1 MNLAADKQPRDTREP
16 PPFVPPWMPFFSFQL
31 PLLRRSRSLKSCLP
45 GFLTQALDPGSLSQE
60 RPEQTE

>member
-1 MNLAADKQPRDTREP
+1 MNQSADKQPQDTREL
-16 PPFVPPWMPFFSFQL
+16 PPFVPPWVPLFSFEL

-45 GFLTQALDPGSLSQE
+45 GFLTQALYPGSLSQE